1 MLYELFRIPM
11 GECDD
16 TFDEALHEH
25 FQLVSPEPN
34 LWKVHEGFIA
44 AEAKVLL
51 PHIGKFRQV
60 FFFFLTFSV
69 QLKY

>member
-1 MLYELFRIPM
+1 M

-60 FFFFLTFSV
+60 FFF
-69 QLKY
+69 